1 MSKWYDRHVRDPYV
15 RKAQQD
21 GYRSRAVYKLLEI
34 DERERLLKKGMTVL
48 DLGAAPGGWSQ
59 VAAERVGPGGRVVAL
74 DLLQIDPIPGVE
86 IIQGDFTDE
95 TVLQTVLATLDGPVD
110 LVLSDMAPNITGIRS
125 VDLPRAMYL
134 AELALDCARQVLRP
148 GGSFLTKLFHGEGFD
163 DYVKLARTCFGTVKV
178 RKPRASRPKSRET
191 YLLARNHRL

>member
-15 RKAQQD
+15 RKAQQE

-34 DERERLLKKGMTVL
+34 DEREKLLRKGATVL

-59 VAAERVGPGGRVVAL
+59 VAAERVGSGGRVVAL
-74 DLLQIDPIPGVE
+74 DLLEIDPIPGVE
-86 IIQGDFTDE
+86 FIQGDFTDE
-95 TVLQTVLATLDGPVD
+95 TVLQTVLETLDGPVD

-125 VDLPRAMYL
+125 VDLPAAMYL

-148 GGSFLTKLFHGEGFD
+148 GGSFVTKLFHGEGFD
-163 DYVKLARTCFGTVKV
+163 DYVKLVRTCFGTVKV
-178 RKPRASRPKSRET
+178 RKPKASRPRSRET
-191 YLLARNHRL
+191 YLLARNNRL